1 MTKEPKLP
9 RVETGVRNL
18 DAILSGGLPKGSV
31 VVFGGP
37 PGAGKTILAQQISFH
52 NASTENRV
60 LVFNTLSEP
69 TAKTLSY
76 LKQFAFFDPAKL
88 GEAVQ
93 FVDLGVILRAQ
104 GLELVLKLI
113 LDHLKKVKPAIVIID
128 SFRVFDD
135 LAQSP
140 EQARKFAYEV
150 AVNLMV
156 WETTAF
162 LLGEY
167 GPREYETNPLI
178 SVIDGVIALTHRESL
193 GEQQRFL
200 QVQKMRGTGHNADE
214 HSFRITDQGIDV
226 FAPRVTI
233 RRMPQR
239 DPRKGKSPRL
249 KTGIGKLDD
258 LLGEGIPRGS
268 SLLVSGA
275 AGTGKTVLLLEFV
288 YRGAQAGEKGIFFSF
303 EETEERLRSTAR
315 GLGWDLDTEIE
326 RGMIEIVFI
335 PQPDILVEHHLLMMR
350 ERVEALDARR
360 VAIDS
365 ASVFLHKI
373 RDPQIAREKVFQL
386 ASIVQNAEA
395 VGFFATDIPYGS
407 DTLSRLGVEETV
419 VDGVMLLS
427 LTEEGLDRQRYI
439 EVYKLRNT
447 SHAQGRH
454 TMAIGP
460 GGIKIF
466 PRYQQGAE
474 LETPPP
480 AVEVGKRLPSG
491 VPGLDPLLGGG
502 LLPRSVTLASGSA
515 GTGKTTLGLQFVLE
529 GTKRREPGLVVSLE
543 ESHDQVL
550 ASAEALG
557 LPLEAAVRDGL
568 VEIVYLS
575 PEHVRG
581 PQVLAILSDK
591 IQARKVRRLFMDA
604 ADHIFM
610 TAQRPEEVRKL
621 LYKFVILFKKAGV
634 TAVLTLET
642 SELHSAER
650 VTDQRL
656 SPIADNLVMLRYLRG
671 EAELR
676 PTLTVIKTR
685 ASAHDGRVHALAI
698 GKGGLR
704 IEGPAAEVPP
714 PAPAKARKRPLRG
727 RRGKP

>member
-1 MTKEPKLP
+1 MTKEAKLP
-9 RVETGVRNL
+9 RIETGVRNL

-31 VVFGGP
+31 VVLGGP
-37 PGAGKTILAQQISFH
+37 PGAGKTVLSQQIAFH
-52 NASTENRV
+52 NASSENRA
-60 LVFNTLSEP
+60 LIFNTLSEP
-69 TAKTLSY
+69 TAKTLSH
-76 LKQFAFFDPAKL
+76 LKQFSFFDPAKL

-93 FVDLGVILRAQ
+93 FVDLGVILRAE
-104 GLELVLKLI
+104 GLEPVLKLI
-113 LDHLKKVKPAIVIID
+113 LEHLKKVKPGIVIID

-135 LAQSP
+135 LAESS
-140 EQARKFAYEV
+140 EEARKFAYEV

-167 GPREYETNPLI
+167 GPRDYETHPI
-178 SVIDGVIALTHRESL
+178 FSVIDGVIALTQRESL

-200 QVQKMRGTGHNADE
+200 QVQKMRGTGHSADE
-214 HSFRITDQGIDV
+214 HSFRITDRGIDV

-233 RRMPQR
+233 FRMPQK
-239 DPRKGKSPRL
+239 DPRKGKTPRL

-315 GLGWDLDTEIE
+315 GLGWDLEKEVE
-326 RGMIEIVFI
+326 RGVVEIVFI
-335 PQPDILVEHHLLMMR
+335 PQPDILVEHHLLMMK
-350 ERVEALDARR
+350 EKVETLGARR

-373 RDPQIAREKVFQL
+373 KDPQSAREKVFQL
-386 ASIVQNAEA
+386 ASIVQNVEA

-419 VDGVMLLS
+419 VDGVILLS
-427 LTEEGLDRQRYI
+427 LTEEGLERQRYI

-454 TMAIGP
+454 TMVIGP
-460 GGIKIF
+460 GGVKIF
-466 PRYQQGAE
+466 PRYQEETE
-474 LETPPP
+474 LGTPPP
-480 AVEVGKRLPSG
+480 AVEVGKRLPTG
-491 VPGLDPLLGGG
+491 VPGLDPLVGGG
-502 LLPRSVTLASGSA
+502 LLLRSVTLASGSA
-515 GTGKTTLGLQFVLE
+515 GTGKTTLGVLFVLE
-529 GTKRREPGLVVSLE
+529 GARRREPGLVVSLE
-543 ESHDQVL
+543 ESEAQVL

-557 LPLEAAVRDGL
+557 LPLGAAVRDGL
-568 VEIVYLS
+568 VEVVYLS
-575 PEHVRG
+575 PEHIRG
-581 PQVLAILSDK
+581 PQFLAILSDK
-591 IQARKVRRLFMDA
+591 IKARKVRRLFMDG
-604 ADHIFM
+604 ADHIVM

-621 LYKFVILFKKAGV
+621 LYKLVILFKKADV
-634 TAVLTLET
+634 TSILTLET

-676 PTLTVIKTR
+676 PSLTVVKTR
-685 ASAHDGRVHALAI
+685 GSAHDGRVHALSI

-704 IEGPAAEVPP
+704 IEGPAIEVS
-714 PAPAKARKRPLRG
+714 PAKAEKSPPRG
-727 RRGKP
+727 RKGKP